1 MNSVTMNLLGASV
14 GGHIFCISLGDIP
27 QREIGYSCMFQW
39 KLPNC
44 FPKDLGC
51 GTVTSSVSIPVFYI
65 FANTWYCHL
74 FLAIL
79 VSVRWCN
86 DLFCGCRTNDDSL
99 HPRGRLPARLQPFP
113 VRGQCREDCADL
125 VYSSG
130 GRPQGWPNAQHP
142 GYSSMM
148 TLDS

>member
-1 MNSVTMNLLGASV
+1 MLVDTFM
-14 GGHIFCISLGDIP
+14 HSLGDRP
-27 QREIGYSCMFQW
+27 QREIGYNVCFSGN
-39 KLPNC
+39 LPTVSQRTWAVARSPAVSALQC
-44 FPKDLGC
+44 STSLRTLGI
-51 GTVTSSVSIPVFYI
+51 VI
-65 FANTWYCHL
+65 F

-79 VSVRWCN
+79 VSVQWCHN
-86 DLFCGCRTNDDSL
+86 DLFCGCRTNDASL

-113 VRGQCREDCADL
+113 VGGQRREDCADL